1 MFESVRRLT
10 FAAIVATLVPPA
22 VACAQSDQPAQA
34 RRQWIMVGYNWMY
47 NWPLHFDNYP
57 LEDLVGQ
64 KVEEAELPYDYR
76 SDDSRTLI
84 DVVEFKRRG
93 IGVGATVFPFGLRSG
108 PTLGVRGSIENLP
121 EIRLQFDG
129 PGRPFDTYTFTNGLA
144 YDVGAGI
151 WVADRAPG
159 WGLGSYAFVAGGIG
173 RLTSDLGDGRRY
185 FAEGGGGVQTGPIG
199 FEISLKF
206 GWNRLTEPVEHRFLS
221 VPLNMRAT
229 VGF

>member
-1 MFESVRRLT
+1 MLETVWRLA
-10 FAAIVATLVPPA
+10 FAAIVATLVQPA
-22 VACAQSDQPAQA
+22 VARAQTGQPAPA
-34 RRQWIMVGYNWMY
+34 RQWIMVSYNWMY

-76 SDDSRTLI
+76 SDDSRTFI

-93 IGVGATVFPFGLRSG
+93 IGVGATVFPFGMRSG

-121 EIRLQFDG
+121 DIRLQFDG

-144 YDVGAGI
+144 YDIGAGV

-159 WGLGSYAFVAGGIG
+159 WGLGSYAFIAGGFG
-173 RLTSDLGDGRRY
+173 KLTSDLGDGRRY

-206 GWNRLTEPVEHRFLS
+206 GWNRLIEPVEHRFLS

>member
-1 MFESVRRLT
+1 MFGSIRRLT
-10 FAAIVATLVPPA
+10 FAAIVATLVQPA
-22 VACAQSDQPAQA
+22 VARAQTDQPAQA
-34 RRQWIMVGYNWMY
+34 RRQWIMVSYSWMY

-64 KVEEAELPYDYR
+64 KVEEAEPPYDYR

-93 IGVGATVFPFGLRSG
+93 IGVGATVFPFGMRGG

-121 EIRLQFDG
+121 DIRLQFDG

-144 YDVGAGI
+144 YDVSAGI

-173 RLTSDLGDGRRY
+173 RLTSDLGDGRRI

-199 FEISLKF
+199 FEVSLKF

-221 VPLNMRAT
+221 VPLTMRAT

>member
-1 MFESVRRLT
+1 
-10 FAAIVATLVPPA
+10 
-22 VACAQSDQPAQA
+22 
-34 RRQWIMVGYNWMY
+34 MVSYNWLY

-64 KVEEAELPYDYR
+64 KVEEAQPPYDYR
-76 SDDSRTLI
+76 SDDSTTLI

-93 IGVGATVFPFGLRSG
+93 IGVTATVFPLGMRSG

-121 EIRLQFDG
+121 DVQLRFDG

-144 YDVGAGI
+144 YDIGAGV

-159 WGLGSYAFVAGGIG
+159 WGLGSYAFVAGGFG
-173 RLTSDLGDGRRY
+173 RVTSDLGDGRRY
-185 FAEGGGGVQTGPIG
+185 FAEGGGGMQTGPIG
-199 FEISLKF
+199 VEVSLKF
-206 GWNRLTEPVEHRFLS
+206 GWNLMSEPVEHRFLS
-221 VPLNMRAT
+221 VPLTMRAT